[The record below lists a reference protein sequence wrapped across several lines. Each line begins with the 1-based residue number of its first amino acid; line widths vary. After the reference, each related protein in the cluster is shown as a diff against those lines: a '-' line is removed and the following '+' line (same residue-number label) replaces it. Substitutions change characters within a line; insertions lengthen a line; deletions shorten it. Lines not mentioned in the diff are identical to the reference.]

1 MCVRIIDFMTDMGL
15 DSYDDIGFLYQD
27 YITEC
32 NTMVD
37 SIDRLMGHGSPNE
50 IEKLIHNFKGVS
62 ANLYVTSVY
71 ESAKTLND
79 LLRDDLNLNHV
90 TPETTAA
97 WIQLHQVYKNAKIE
111 IIQFF
116 EKEQVIIED

>member
-1 MCVRIIDFMTDMGL
+1 MCVRIKDFMTDMGL

-27 YITEC
+27 YIAEC

-37 SIDRLMGHGSPNE
+37 SINALINTGSPNE

-79 LLRDDLNLNHV
+79 LLRDELKASQASEGTVLAWQDLHH
-90 TPETTAA
+90 
-97 WIQLHQVYKNAKIE
+97 IYKEAKVE

-116 EKEQVIIED
+116 AREEVMIED